1 MKKDDKVMQVVGTMD
16 FESITLN
23 FYGSIEEPLFYT
35 KEVAVAIDYSKR
47 TDGTYNTT
55 RLMSLCPFDSMKLTC
70 KIRTSG
76 QVRDVK
82 MITEQGLYI
91 VLSRCNA
98 PKAEPFLLSVTN
110 KLKQIRLTGGYIQI
124 TEQDTQED
132 VKRKAQEIAEK
143 TIKAKDTIIADLKTT
158 NRLLCKDITEL
169 TDELEKKC
177 KDIEALGEHI
187 DWIKDSAN
195 EAYKSGLYG
204 VMAFEDAYELLEPS
218 MVGFNKFRQFLVD
231 KGVLYYE
238 KTSTY
243 LPTKDYRDMFFR
255 RHENNNRL
263 RIKFTTIG
271 NAVEFIQLYKEY
283 MNQIDS

>member
-1 MKKDDKVMQVVGTMD
+1 MKKDNEVMQIVGVMKVGDID
-16 FESITLN
+16 FE
-23 FYGSIEEPLFYT
+23 FYGDIYEPLFL
-35 KEVAVAIDYSKR
+35 ASNVAILLDER
-47 TDGTYNTT
+47 DGYTVARKVNETEKVTQKVCTLGGVQKSTLLTEFGLYEVFMKSNKKEA
-55 RLMSLCPFDSMKLTC
+55 MSFH
-70 KIRTSG
+70 
-76 QVRDVK
+76 RDVK
-82 MITEQGLYI
+82 QQ
-91 VLSRCNA
+91 
-98 PKAEPFLLSVTN
+98 
-110 KLKQIRLTGGYIQI
+110 LKQIRLTGGYIPV

-132 VKRKAQEIAEK
+132 IERKAQEIADK

-158 NRLLCKDITEL
+158 NRLLCKDVAEL
-169 TDELEKKC
+169 TNELEKKC
-177 KDIEALGEHI
+177 RDMEALDEHI
-187 DWIKDSAN
+187 DWIKDSAD

-243 LPTKDYRDMFFR
+243 LPTKEYSDMFFK

-263 RIKFTTIG
+263 RIRFTTIG

-283 MNQIDS
+283 IKQEN